1 MIHLTFQYTPEILQ
15 EAYTLHYRKNT
26 LLQGRVLLF
35 LGILLIWTGLLLI
48 LISRNEGRQ
57 VLNYSFVI
65 YGLIIVVIYV
75 WTMKTIGNRMF
86 KRQKGSLQAMDITVT
101 EGSIMMKTEKG
112 EVNIPWENFQFAAAS
127 EDIVLLYPTKSSFY
141 IFPKK
146 NFSEGEFDLF
156 FAMLKQKIQTVK

>member
-112 EVNIPWENFQFAAAS
+112 EVNIPWENFQLATVS
-127 EDIVLLYPTKSSFY
+127 ETIALLYPAKSSFY

-146 NFSEGEFDLF
+146 DFKEGEFDSF
-156 FAMLKQKIQTVK
+156 VTILKQKIQTVK